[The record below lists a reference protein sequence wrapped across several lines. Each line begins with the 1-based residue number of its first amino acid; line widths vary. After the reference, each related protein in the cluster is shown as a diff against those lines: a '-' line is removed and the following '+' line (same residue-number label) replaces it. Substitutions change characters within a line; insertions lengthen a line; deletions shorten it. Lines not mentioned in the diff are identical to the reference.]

1 MSQSPWTNLF
11 LVCNQWYEKNI
22 EKSTKHVRTSA
33 VNKVEHQRV
42 ASALYCVSTCSK
54 TWDFHSKKIF
64 FSSCD
69 VCSVSSSQ
77 RKFCF
82 GLEEKIT
89 WFMNSYLHRNLH
101 RVVIG
106 TNTVH
111 FQCAL
116 LPVASRWSPRCPPF
130 IAQMFD
136 IPWSPL
142 HSQVY
147 FQLPEPIAFF
157 KACLRIV
164 GRISIL
170 SLFPNI
176 QILVFFFPKKC
187 GIIPRGWG

>member
-1 MSQSPWTNLF
+1 MIWEKYRKIDKTRPDIRCEQSRASESSICTILCVNLF
-11 LVCNQWYEKNI
+11 KNM
-22 EKSTKHVRTSA
+22 R
-33 VNKVEHQRV
+33 
-42 ASALYCVSTCSK
+42 
-54 TWDFHSKKIF
+54 FPFKKIF

-111 FQCAL
+111 FQCAQ

-164 GRISIL
+164 GRISIFH
-170 SLFPNI
+170 SFKI
-176 QILVFFFPKKC
+176 FKFRFSFFRK
-187 GIIPRGWG
+187 

>member
-1 MSQSPWTNLF
+1 MIWEKYRKIDKTRPDIRCEQSRASESSICTILCVNLF
-11 LVCNQWYEKNI
+11 KNM
-22 EKSTKHVRTSA
+22 R
-33 VNKVEHQRV
+33 
-42 ASALYCVSTCSK
+42 
-54 TWDFHSKKIF
+54 FPFKKIF

-170 SLFPNI
+170 SPFPNI
-176 QILVFFFPKKC
+176 QILVCFFPKKC
-187 GIIPRGWG
+187 GIIPRGWGVKSRVFFHSCDL